1 MIMTQWNTCTYKW
14 FNKQEEQWRLYLEF
28 WLKDKNIQHENK
40 KRKQNAY
47 F

>member
-14 FNKQEEQWRLYLEF
+14 FNKQEEQW
-28 WLKDKNIQHENK
+28 LKDKNIQHENK
-40 KRKQNAY
+40 KQKQNAY